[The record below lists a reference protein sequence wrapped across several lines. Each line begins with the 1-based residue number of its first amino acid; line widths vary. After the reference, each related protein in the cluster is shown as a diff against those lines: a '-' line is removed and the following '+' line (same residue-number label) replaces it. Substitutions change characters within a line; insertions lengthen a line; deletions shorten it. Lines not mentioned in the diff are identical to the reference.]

1 MDLLKCTQ
9 KRATKMTQEME
20 YLFYEKRL
28 KDLGLS
34 SLKRRSLGGDLIA
47 VFHYLKGSYKNE
59 GDRLF
64 SRICG
69 DRTR

>member
-1 MDLLKCTQ
+1 
-9 KRATKMTQEME
+9 ME
-20 YLFYEKRL
+20 HLFYEKRL